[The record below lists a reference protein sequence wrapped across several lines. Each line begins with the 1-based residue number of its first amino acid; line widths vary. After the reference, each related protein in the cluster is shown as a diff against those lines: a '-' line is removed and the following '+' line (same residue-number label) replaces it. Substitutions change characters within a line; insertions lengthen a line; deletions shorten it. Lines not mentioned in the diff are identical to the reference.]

1 MEICDCSVNSDEAV
15 SSTNRLKAFILV
27 AFYGPLM
34 SLKTAAIE
42 VVRPISEALVYVLNS
57 GEAFEAFQKYVVFL
71 IALLFTIIGFN
82 FRSSNISPLE
92 THYAIFLLFLVAIF
106 VYGLAYVLIAVQ
118 PRDSVYLSKLRFIC
132 LVFGTIAIEL
142 PASIIISPFWLVMV
156 NLCSVLIIGVMCLY
170 KQIYQFVCLI
180 YGWLLQIFQS
190 AAFQAFFSRE
200 REDNDNIV

>member
-1 MEICDCSVNSDEAV
+1 
-15 SSTNRLKAFILV
+15 
-27 AFYGPLM
+27 M

-118 PRDSVYLSKLRFIC
+118 PRDSVYLSKLRYSNQQLFKH
-132 LVFGTIAIEL
+132 FFQGNEKTMTILFKCCPPFDSVKSCSLI
-142 PASIIISPFWLVMV
+142 AS
-156 NLCSVLIIGVMCLY
+156 
-170 KQIYQFVCLI
+170 K
-180 YGWLLQIFQS
+180 
-190 AAFQAFFSRE
+190 
-200 REDNDNIV
+200 